1 MLNMSI
7 DPGFMSRL
15 LGLEDK
21 LIRTKLF
28 GLTKEFD
35 PENRSVRY
43 LIQTIIPM
51 NKEKCYLLTIVEN
64 ISFK

>member
-1 MLNMSI
+1 MSI

-35 PENRSVRY
+35 PEKRSVRY
-43 LIQTIIPM
+43 LILEQ
-51 NKEKCYLLTIVEN
+51 
-64 ISFK
+64 SFQ